1 MRPLGPH
8 LRWGGTIRAVQ
19 GVAQR
24 ASPWRRG
31 NSFAPSRSNPAW
43 GPRGRRSLSWGGQK
57 KDALLGDSSDSD
69 GGIYGGIEAGRGIA
83 ASFLRPLGPH
93 LRWGGTIRAVQGV
106 AQRASPWRRGNSFAP
121 SLSNPAWGPR
131 GRRSLSWGGQK
142 KDALLGDGSDPDG
155 GVYGGTEAGRG
166 IAASF
171 LRPLGPHLRWGGTIR
186 AVQGVAQ
193 RASPW
198 RRGNSFAP
206 SLSNPAWGPRGR
218 RSLSW
223 GGQEKDALPGDSSD
237 PDGGIYGG
245 MEAGRGIAPQAF
257 PAGSTRPGSQR
268 SGNPQDRKSPGSDG
282 KSLPGLSAA
291 AGQTAMCGNPP
302 VQRRRFIS

>member
-1 MRPLGPH
+1 MPLRQGQMNCPEPVESG
-8 LRWGGTIRAVQ
+8 LGSPRKAEPFVGRA
-19 GVAQR
+19 
-24 ASPWRRG
+24 
-31 NSFAPSRSNPAW
+31 
-43 GPRGRRSLSWGGQK
+43 
-57 KDALLGDSSDSD
+57 
-69 GGIYGGIEAGRGIA
+69 
-83 ASFLRPLGPH
+83 
-93 LRWGGTIRAVQGV
+93 
-106 AQRASPWRRGNSFAP
+106 
-121 SLSNPAWGPR
+121 
-131 GRRSLSWGGQK
+131 K

-171 LRPLGPHLRWGGTIR
+171 LRPLGPHLRWGGAIR
-186 AVQGVAQ
+186 AVQGFAQ
-193 RASPW
+193 RANPW

-291 AGQTAMCGNPP
+291 VGQTAMCGNPP
-302 VQRRRFIS
+302 VQRRFIS